1 MVDILDW
8 FTPKFRSEH
17 SHNEVEAWFLKRNF
31 YNIQIT
37 TDGMFIFNIIAIK
50 SD

>member
-8 FTPKFRSEH
+8 FTQEFRSKH
-17 SHNEVEAWFLKRNF
+17 SHNEVEAWFLKEIF
-31 YNIQIT
+31 SNIQII
-37 TDGMFIFNIIAIK
+37 TDGMFGFDTIATK